1 MSTPCTP
8 TIDELRAR
16 GRWNPLWDRLAD
28 WDPEWTEHFLVAAT
42 SPWKSGVLQPKT
54 IELICIAG
62 DAACSHLYAPGTRRH
77 VRAALE
83 LGATRDEILAV
94 LKLAS
99 LLGFQTIH
107 FAVPILAAELGEP
120 GHASAVSQLRRWDG
134 DWAAQVA
141 EVTASSRNG
150 VLDSKT
156 VELIC
161 IGLNAAATHLNGD
174 ALRHHIKAALDAGV
188 SRGEIIEVFK
198 VASTLGIHA
207 CNVGVPILD
216 EELASRRAQR

>member
-1 MSTPCTP
+1 MSSTP

-42 SPWKSGVLQPKT
+42 SPWTSGVLAPKT

-77 VRAALE
+77 IRAALE
-83 LGATRDEILAV
+83 LGATRDDILAT

-99 LLGFQTIH
+99 LLGFQTFH
-107 FAVPILAAELGEP
+107 FAVPILADVLGEP
-120 GHASAVSQLRRWDG
+120 AHPTAIAQLRAWDPE
-134 DWAAQVA
+134 WAMHMA
-141 EVTASSRNG
+141 EVATAARDS
-150 VLDSKT
+150 VLDFKT
-156 VELIC
+156 RELIC

-174 ALRHHIKAALDAGV
+174 ALRHHVKAAIDAGV
-188 SRGEIIEVFK
+188 SRTEIVEVLK
-198 VASTLGIHA
+198 IASTIGIHA

-216 EELASRRAQR
+216 EELASRRALR

>member
-1 MSTPCTP
+1 M
-8 TIDELRAR
+8 
-16 GRWNPLWDRLAD
+16 PLAHD
-28 WDPEWTEHFLVAAT
+28 VT
-42 SPWKSGVLQPKT
+42 SAL
-54 IELICIAG
+54 
-62 DAACSHLYAPGTRRH
+62 
-77 VRAALE
+77 LE

-94 LKLAS
+94 PEACIPARLSDDPVRGADPRRR
-99 LLGFQTIH
+99 
-107 FAVPILAAELGEP
+107 ARRVD
-120 GHASAVSQLRRWDG
+120 HASAVSRLRRWDG

-150 VLDSKT
+150 VLDLRT

-198 VASTLGIHA
+198 VASTIGIHA